1 MDEGRRMGGG
11 RRGTQM
17 DNLLLHHFPSFQGIQ
32 IMHCTVK
39 LSCDSSWTKLADRS
53 RHRYDLDLGGEWRM
67 R

>member
-1 MDEGRRMGGG
+1 
-11 RRGTQM
+11 M